1 MIAGKMIREEAIGR
15 AKPVFL
21 SDPNSHFFSYHFTR
35 NHSTLLLPLLRISV
49 VFFSFAAEAGEVF
62 FHDGAR
68 AMAMVDSV
76 TSGGKLRLLGASGEA
91 REAAVEEIV
100 TIRFWG
106 RRPRSILAGT
116 QEVLLVGGD
125 RFRGRVVKCEKDILT
140 LDSHAVGPVELPMSE
155 IHGLLALP
163 VQGAAGRRAEEL
175 MMEPETT
182 PLLAQL
188 DRLLDRR
195 SAAYEGVIEELSPE
209 TVDIDDEQLMRT
221 TSLKLLYL
229 AGTRLAQ
236 ATKRPRPQLPSEV
249 FMRIETRDGGALDG
263 VLEKIEFGL
272 WRLRPLWD
280 QRRTLPVRVDE
291 IVYVEVLNGRTL
303 YLSQLEPSAVKERTQ
318 LAPTQPH
325 RRNRNCKGEVLSL
338 GGNHYSWG
346 LGVHADS
353 ELSYAIGGRFKTF
366 AATVGIDDKVGAQ
379 GSVVF
384 ALLGDAKLLAK
395 TDVLRGGDKAPKE
408 LSVPVAGVNTLTLQV
423 SSAGDMDL
431 GDCANWADA
440 RLIR

>member
-1 MIAGKMIREEAIGR
+1 M
-15 AKPVFL
+15 
-21 SDPNSHFFSYHFTR
+21 
-35 NHSTLLLPLLRISV
+35 
-49 VFFSFAAEAGEVF
+49 F

-76 TSGGKLRLLGASGEA
+76 TREGKLRLLGAAGEA
-91 REAAVEEIV
+91 REAAVEELV

-116 QEVLLVGGD
+116 QEVSLVGGD
-125 RFRGRVVKCEKDILT
+125 RFRGRIVKCENDVLT
-140 LDSHAVGPVELPMSE
+140 LDSAAVGPVELPMSE

-175 MMEPETT
+175 LTESETA
-182 PLLAQL
+182 PLTAHL

-195 SAAYEGVIEELSPE
+195 SAAYDGVLEELSPE

-229 AGTRLAQ
+229 AGVRLAQ
-236 ATKRPRPQLPSEV
+236 ATKRPRPPLPAEV
-249 FMRIETRDGGALDG
+249 FMRIETRDGGAVDG

-272 WRLRPLWD
+272 WRVRPLWD

-303 YLSQLEPSAVKERTQ
+303 YLSQLEPSGVKERTR
-318 LAPTQPH
+318 LAPAQPH
-325 RRNRNCKGEVLSL
+325 RRNRNCKGGVISL
-338 GGNHYSWG
+338 GGNHYNWG

-353 ELSYAIGGRFKTF
+353 ELSYEIAGRFKTF
-366 AATVGIDDKVGAQ
+366 VATVGIDDKVGDQ

-384 ALLGDAKLLAK
+384 ALLGDGRALAK
-395 TDVLRGGDKAPKE
+395 TDVIRGGDKAPKE
-408 LSVPVAGVNTLTLQV
+408 LSVPVAGVKTLTLQV
-423 SSAGDMDL
+423 GSAGDMDL

>member
-1 MIAGKMIREEAIGR
+1 MRSLDRDFGLH
-15 AKPVFL
+15 L
-21 SDPNSHFFSYHFTR
+21 SDFGRPTR
-35 NHSTLLLPLLRISV
+35 FPSLPLPRLLCCLCV
-49 VFFSFAAEAGEVF
+49 GVLGLVEGGEVF
-62 FHDGAR
+62 FHDGTR

-76 TSGGKLRLLGASGEA
+76 TREGKLRLLEASGEA

-116 QEVLLVGGD
+116 QEVCLVGGD
-125 RFRGRVVKCEKDILT
+125 RFRGRIVKCQNDVLT
-140 LDSHAVGPVELPMSE
+140 LDSHAVGLVELPMSE

-175 MMEPETT
+175 LAEHDPT
-182 PLLAQL
+182 PLASYL

-195 SAAYEGVIEELSPE
+195 SAAYDGVLEELSPE
-209 TVDIDDEQLMRT
+209 TVEIDDEQLMRT

-229 AGTRLAQ
+229 AGIRLAQ
-236 ATKRPRPQLPSEV
+236 ATKRPRPSLPPEV
-249 FMRIETRDGGALDG
+249 FMRVQTRDGGAVDG
-263 VLEKIEFGL
+263 VLEKIECGL

-280 QRRTLPVRVDE
+280 NRRTLPVRVDE

-303 YLSQLEPSAVKERTQ
+303 YLSQLEPAVVKERTR
-318 LAPTQPH
+318 LAPAQPY

-353 ELSYAIGGRFKTF
+353 ELSYEIGGRFKTF
-366 AATVGIDDKVGAQ
+366 SATVGIDDKVGGQ

-384 ALLGDAKLLAK
+384 AVLGDGRLLGK
-395 TDVLRGGDKAPKE
+395 TDVVRGGDGAPKE
-408 LSVPVAGVNTLTLQV
+408 LLVPIAGVKTLTLQV
-423 SSAGDMDL
+423 DSAGDMDL

-440 RLIR
+440 KLIR